1 MKKWARTA
9 VATTAIAATISGL
22 GSQALA
28 STYKVSSGDSLW
40 KIAIEHQTSVN
51 HIKQLNSLTS
61 DIIFPNQVLRVSGSS
76 SASSSNTGSTTSVS
90 ASTYIVKS
98 GDTLFGIAAKTGTS
112 LSSIRSLNNISSH
125 LIYPGQ
131 TLKLEGTVHTSST
144 TVSSSSSSSAT
155 SSTSTYT
162 VKSGDS
168 LSRIAAN
175 HGISLS
181 QLMNLNAL
189 SGYLIFPGQTLKVTG
204 TASNVSSGPVQT
216 STQATSSSSSTSSSG
231 IIQRAKAQIG
241 TPYVWGGASPSG
253 FDCSGF
259 ISYVFDTSRTSAAGY
274 YSRSSHVS
282 SPQVGDLV
290 FFKNTYKAGISHV
303 GIYVGGNQFI
313 HAGNNGVEVTSLS
326 NPYWSSKFDS
336 YRSF

>member
-1 MKKWARTA
+1 MLKKWARTA

-61 DIIFPNQVLRVSGSS
+61 DMIFPNQVLKVSGSS
-76 SASSSNTGSTTSVS
+76 SSSSNTGSTTSVS
-90 ASTYIVKS
+90 ASSYVVKS
-98 GDTLFGIAAKTGTS
+98 GDTLSGIAAKTGTS
-112 LSSIRSLNNISSH
+112 LSSIRSLNNITSH

-131 TLKLEGTVHTSST
+131 TLKLEGTVHTGSSN
-144 TVSSSSSSSAT
+144 VSSSSSSSA
-155 SSTSTYT
+155 SVSTSTYT

-181 QLMNLNAL
+181 QLMNLNGL
-189 SGYLIFPGQTLKVTG
+189 SGHLIFPGQTLKVTG

-216 STQATSSSSSTSSSG
+216 STQATSTSTSSSSG
-231 IIQRAKAQIG
+231 VIQRAKAQIG
-241 TPYVWGGASPSG
+241 KPYVWGGASPSG

-259 ISYVFDTSRTSAAGY
+259 ISYVFNTSRTSAAGY

>member
-1 MKKWARTA
+1 MKKWVRTA

-22 GSQALA
+22 GSQAFA
-28 STYKVSSGDSLW
+28 STYKVSSGDTLW
-40 KIAIEHQTSVN
+40 KIALENQTSVN
-51 HIKQLNSLTS
+51 QIKQLNDLTS
-61 DIIFPNQVLRVSGSS
+61 DIIFPNQLLKLSGE
-76 SASSSNTGSTTSVS
+76 AVSSSNTGSTTSVS
-90 ASTYIVKS
+90 GSTYVVKA
-98 GDTLFGIAAKTGTS
+98 GDTLYGIALKTNTS
-112 LSSIRSLNNISSH
+112 LSSIRSLNNLTSH

-131 TLKLEGTVHTSST
+131 SLKLEGSVHTSSNSSD
-144 TVSSSSSSSAT
+144 VSSSSGSSS
-155 SSTSTYT
+155 SSNTSTYT
-162 VKSGDS
+162 VKSGDY
-168 LSRIAAN
+168 LSKIAVN

-181 QLMNLNAL
+181 ELMNLNGL
-189 SGYLIFPGQTLKVTG
+189 SGYLIYPGQTLKVTG
-204 TASNVSSGPVQT
+204 TATNVSSGPAQT
-216 STQATSSSSSTSSSG
+216 SQKQTSAVSG
-231 IIQRAKAQIG
+231 ASAIIQKAKAQIG
-241 TPYVWGGASPSG
+241 TPYVWGGTSTSG

-282 SPQVGDLV
+282 SPQPGDLV

-303 GIYVGGNQFI
+303 GIYVGGNQFV